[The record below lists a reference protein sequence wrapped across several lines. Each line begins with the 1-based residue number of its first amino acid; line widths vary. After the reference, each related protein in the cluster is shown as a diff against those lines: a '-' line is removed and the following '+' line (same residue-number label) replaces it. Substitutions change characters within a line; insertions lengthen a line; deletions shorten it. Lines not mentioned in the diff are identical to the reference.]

1 MILPNKNKNKLKLNY
16 IPDFEVNYTHTHTHT
31 HTYTHINICVWW
43 VLGKES
49 ACSAGAPGSIPRSG
63 ISPGDENSNRLQYPC
78 LAKFHGQRSLVGY
91 SPWGHKESD
100 TTEQLHFHCVYIYT
114 HTHTTYFTLLL
125 IVLVIIS
132 RERNKENRVLEV
144 LNRIAGEKNV
154 RSKYRWYDKY

>member
-1 MILPNKNKNKLKLNY
+1 MVKNPPANVG
-16 IPDFEVNYTHTHTHT
+16 D
-31 HTYTHINICVWW
+31 
-43 VLGKES
+43 G
-49 ACSAGAPGSIPRSG
+49 GSIPG
-63 ISPGDENSNRLQYPC
+63 QEAVFLPGES
-78 LAKFHGQRSLVGY
+78 HGQSSLVGY